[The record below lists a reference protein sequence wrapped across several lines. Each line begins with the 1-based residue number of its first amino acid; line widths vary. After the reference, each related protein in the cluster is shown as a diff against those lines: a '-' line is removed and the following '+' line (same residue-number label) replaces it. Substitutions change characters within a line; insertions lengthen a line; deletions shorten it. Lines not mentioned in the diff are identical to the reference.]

1 MMLPEYAKVKLPTD
15 ENFFLTHDRVR
26 SHRLHTVC
34 EEAKC
39 PNKTECW
46 SDGTATFMIMGKNCS
61 RNCRFCSVT
70 HGHMEPLDPLE
81 PLMVAQ
87 AVKEMGLSFVVI
99 TSVDRDDLPDGG
111 SNHFARV
118 IEEVKKLGI
127 KIEVLIPDFRGNR
140 DQLDN
145 IMNAKPDII
154 AHNIETVRRLTPYVR
169 DPRANY
175 DQSLEV
181 LEYIGNKGF
190 ITKSSIMVGLGETID
205 EIIEALKDLRSV
217 GVKIVTIGQYLRPT
231 KMQLPVKEYYDSRKF
246 IELKE
251 IAYSM
256 GFSYV
261 ASGPLV
267 RTSYKAAEAWEA
279 MVVGH

>member
-1 MMLPEYAKVKLPTD
+1 MLPDYAKVKLPTE
-15 ENFFLTHDRVR
+15 ENFFLTQDRVK

-34 EEAKC
+34 EEARC
-39 PNKTECW
+39 PNRTECW

-81 PLMVAQ
+81 PIMVAE
-87 AVKEMGLSFVVI
+87 AAREMGLNFVVI

-111 SNHFARV
+111 SKHFAHV
-118 IEEVKKLGI
+118 IEEVKKLGV
-127 KIEVLIPDFRGNR
+127 KIEVLIPDFKGNK
-140 DQLDN
+140 DQIDN
-145 IMNAKPDII
+145 ILKANPDIV
-154 AHNIETVRRLTPYVR
+154 AHNIETVRRLTPLVR

-181 LEYIGNKGF
+181 LKYIGDRGF
-190 ITKSSIMVGLGETID
+190 ITKSSIMVGLGETVD

-231 KMQLPVKEYYDSRKF
+231 RMQLPVREYYDIEKF
-246 IELKE
+246 NELKE
-251 IAYSM
+251 IAYGM

-267 RTSYKAAEAWEA
+267 RTSYKAAEAWES

>member
-1 MMLPEYAKVKLPTD
+1 
-15 ENFFLTHDRVR
+15 
-26 SHRLHTVC
+26 
-34 EEAKC
+34 
-39 PNKTECW
+39 
-46 SDGTATFMIMGKNCS
+46 
-61 RNCRFCSVT
+61 
-70 HGHMEPLDPLE
+70 MEPLDPLE

-231 KMQLPVKEYYDSRKF
+231 KMQLPVKEYYDSKKF